1 MAQIPDLI
9 RDSKLETYFLPDC
22 TVETVHRFQ
31 ESDSA
36 SGQRLVTRLEHWRR
50 QRRVGNG
57 GFGTVWLEECIK
69 AGRPG
74 GTQDG
79 TVRAVKQI
87 DMDTRFGSIDYNREL
102 EAIAKFSHSRYERC
116 FVKSFGWYE
125 GPGQL
130 FIAMEYLETG
140 DLFAY
145 LYQKPLPPLPEA
157 EAKEIAYQI
166 LDGMC
171 MMHENGFAHRDL
183 KPNNILIKAHPP
195 DKWWIKL
202 ADFGITKRI
211 EESHGQSTTIKGT
224 PRYFAPEIWGFVE
237 RGSAYAI
244 DIWAVGEIVFE
255 ILTKKPAFA
264 TPGLLAGYKAKQD
277 FPVIML
283 TDAGVSQPGV
293 DFVLSLMC
301 PRPNDRMTATSA
313 ISDAWIQ
320 SPMLQPLGSTKAI
333 EGEPRVSSP
342 ATIMTEVSTS
352 WTTRTYSKAPGDVSH
367 DMPGSTTTV
376 ELVNAAQDKT
386 IAPQGK
392 SKIHSSLGT
401 RVPVIMQGQGQVK
414 TPEFR
419 PVEFRSQHQTG
430 LSLYYQK
437 RYKEAETMFREAL
450 QGREKTLGPNHED
463 TLNSTHRLGLTLYYQ
478 KRYKEAEIEFR
489 RALQGREKLLGPY
502 HGDTLYSAHSLGL
515 SLYRQECYEEAETV
529 FRQALQGRDRV
540 LGHNH
545 EETLSSTHWLGLSLY
560 YQKRYKEAEIEFR
573 RALQGREETLGYD
586 HKDTLYSANQL
597 AMSLYDQDQYKEAE
611 TMSRRALEGREKL
624 LGHDNEE
631 TLNSAHRL
639 GLTLYYQKQYKVAA
653 PMFRRA
659 LLGRE
664 KTLGYDHRHTL
675 YSAYWLG
682 LSLYYQKRYKEA
694 ETMLRRTLQGREKTL
709 GHDHEETVNARECMD
724 KAHARALGL

>member
-1 MAQIPDLI
+1 MARIPDLI
-9 RDSKLETYFLPDC
+9 RDSKLETYFLPNC

-31 ESDSA
+31 ESDPA

-57 GFGTVWLEECIK
+57 GFGSVWLEKCIQS
-69 AGRPG
+69 GRSG
-74 GTQDG
+74 DIQNGA
-79 TVRAVKQI
+79 VRAVKQI
-87 DMDTRFGSIDYNREL
+87 DIDTRFGSIDYNREL

-130 FIAMEYLETG
+130 FIAMEYLEIG

-145 LYQKPLPPLPEA
+145 LYQKPLPLSEA

-166 LDGMC
+166 LDGLS

-183 KPNNILIKAHPP
+183 KPSNILIKSHPP

-211 EESHGQSTTIKGT
+211 EESHGQSTTLKGT
-224 PRYFAPEIWGFVE
+224 PRYFAPEIWGFAE
-237 RGSAYAI
+237 RGSAYAT
-244 DIWAVGEIVFE
+244 DIWIVGEIIFE

-277 FPVIML
+277 FPVTML
-283 TDAGVSQPGV
+283 TDAGVSQPCV

-301 PRPNDRMTATSA
+301 LNPNDRMTATSA

-320 SPMLQPLGSTKAI
+320 SPTLQPLGSSTKAI
-333 EGEPRVSSP
+333 KGEPRVPSP
-342 ATIMTEVSTS
+342 ATILTEVSAS
-352 WTTRTYSKAPGDVSH
+352 WTTRSYSEAPEDVSH
-367 DMPGSTTTV
+367 DMPSSTTTV

-386 IAPQGK
+386 IVPQEK
-392 SKIHSSLGT
+392 RRVHSSLGT
-401 RVPVIMQGQGQVK
+401 RVPAVVHGQGQVE
-414 TPEFR
+414 TLEFR
-419 PVEFRSQHQTG
+419 PAEYRSQHQTG
-430 LSLYYQK
+430 DSFYRQK
-437 RYKEAETMFREAL
+437 RYKEAETMFRQAL
-450 QGREKTLGPNHED
+450 QGREETLGPDHE
-463 TLNSTHRLGLTLYYQ
+463 
-478 KRYKEAEIEFR
+478 
-489 RALQGREKLLGPY
+489 
-502 HGDTLYSAHSLGL
+502 DTLYSAHSLGL
-515 SLYRQECYEEAETV
+515 SFYRQKRYKEAETI
-529 FRQALQGRDRV
+529 FRQALQGRGRV
-540 LGHNH
+540 LGHSH
-545 EETLSSTHWLGLSLY
+545 EETLSSTHWFGLSLY
-560 YQKRYKEAEIEFR
+560 HQKRYKEAEIEFR

-611 TMSRRALEGREKL
+611 TMSRRALEGREKV
-624 LGHDNEE
+624 LGHDHEE
-631 TLNSAHRL
+631 TLNSTHRL
-639 GLTLYYQKQYKVAA
+639 GLSLYYQKRYKAAA

-709 GHDHEETVNARECMD
+709 GHDHAETVNARECMD
-724 KAHARALGL
+724 KAHTRALGL

>member
-1 MAQIPDLI
+1 MARIPDLI
-9 RDSKLETYFLPDC
+9 RDFKLETYFLPDC

-57 GFGTVWLEECIK
+57 GFGSVWLEKCIQG
-69 AGRPG
+69 GRPG
-74 GTQDG
+74 DIQDG
-79 TVRAVKQI
+79 AVRAVKQI
-87 DMDTRFGSIDYNREL
+87 DKDTRFGSIDYNREL

-130 FIAMEYLETG
+130 FIAMEYLEIG

-166 LDGMC
+166 IDGLC

-183 KPNNILIKAHPP
+183 KPNNILIKSHPP

-211 EESHGQSTTIKGT
+211 EESHGQSTTLKGT
-224 PRYFAPEIWGFVE
+224 PRYFAPEIWGFAE

-277 FPVIML
+277 FPVTML

-301 PRPNDRMTATSA
+301 LRPNDRMTATSA
-313 ISDAWIQ
+313 ISHAWIQ
-320 SPMLQPLGSTKAI
+320 SPMLQPLGSMRTIK
-333 EGEPRVSSP
+333 GEPQVPSP
-342 ATIMTEVSTS
+342 ATIMTEVSAS
-352 WTTRTYSKAPGDVSH
+352 WTTRTYSEAPEDVSH
-367 DMPGSTTTV
+367 DMPSSTTTV

-386 IAPQGK
+386 IVPQEK
-392 SKIHSSLGT
+392 RKIHSPLGT
-401 RVPVIMQGQGQVK
+401 RVPVIMQGQGQVE
-414 TPEFR
+414 TLEFR
-419 PVEFRSQHQTG
+419 PAEFRSQHLTG
-430 LSLYYQK
+430 DSFYRQK
-437 RYKEAETMFREAL
+437 RYKEAETMFRQAL
-450 QGREKTLGPNHED
+450 QGREKTLGPDHED
-463 TLNSTHRLGLTLYYQ
+463 T
-478 KRYKEAEIEFR
+478 F
-489 RALQGREKLLGPY
+489 
-502 HGDTLYSAHSLGL
+502 YSAHSLGL
-515 SLYRQECYEEAETV
+515 SLYRQKCYEEAETV

-540 LGHNH
+540 LGHSH

-560 YQKRYKEAEIEFR
+560 HQKRYKEAEIEFR
-573 RALQGREETLGYD
+573 RALQGREETLGYN

-597 AMSLYDQDQYKEAE
+597 AMSLYDQDKYKEAE

-624 LGHDNEE
+624 LGHDHEE
-631 TLNSAHRL
+631 TLNSTHRL
-639 GLTLYYQKQYKVAA
+639 GLSLYYQKRYKVAA

-664 KTLGYDHRHTL
+664 KTLGYYHRHTL

-709 GHDHEETVNARECMD
+709 GHDHKETVNARECMD
-724 KAHARALGL
+724 KAHTRALGL

>member
-166 LDGMC
+166 LD
-171 MMHENGFAHRDL
+171 
-183 KPNNILIKAHPP
+183 

-515 SLYRQECYEEAETV
+515 SLYRQECYEEAET
-529 FRQALQGRDRV
+529 
-540 LGHNH
+540 
-545 EETLSSTHWLGLSLY
+545 
-560 YQKRYKEAEIEFR
+560 
-573 RALQGREETLGYD
+573 
-586 HKDTLYSANQL
+586 L

>member
-22 TVETVHRFQ
+22 TVDTVHRFQ

-36 SGQRLVTRLEHWRR
+36 SRQRLVTRLEHWRR

-157 EAKEIAYQI
+157 EAKEIAHQI
-166 LDGMC
+166 LDGLC

-183 KPNNILIKAHPP
+183 KPNNILIKSHPP

-224 PRYFAPEIWGFVE
+224 PRYFAPEIWGFAE

-283 TDAGVSQPGV
+283 TDAGISQPGV

-333 EGEPRVSSP
+333 EGEPRVPSP
-342 ATIMTEVSTS
+342 ATIMTDVST
-352 WTTRTYSKAPGDVSH
+352 
-367 DMPGSTTTV
+367 STTTV
-376 ELVNAAQDKT
+376 ELETIVPQENNLTLTLAFRAAD
-386 IAPQGK
+386 
-392 SKIHSSLGT
+392 
-401 RVPVIMQGQGQVK
+401 
-414 TPEFR
+414 
-419 PVEFRSQHQTG
+419 FRSQHRAG
-430 LSLYYQK
+430 DSFYRQK
-437 RYKEAETMFREAL
+437 RYKEAVIEFRRVL
-450 QGREKTLGPNHED
+450 QGREETLGYDHE
-463 TLNSTHRLGLTLYYQ
+463 
-478 KRYKEAEIEFR
+478 
-489 RALQGREKLLGPY
+489 
-502 HGDTLYSAHSLGL
+502 DTLYSAHALGL
-515 SLYRQECYEEAETV
+515 SLHHQKCYEEAETV
-529 FRQALQGRDRV
+529 FRRALHGRDRV
-540 LGHNH
+540 LVHNH

-573 RALQGREETLGYD
+573 RVLQGREKTLD
-586 HKDTLYSANQL
+586 QL
-597 AMSLYDQDQYKEAE
+597 AMSLYYQNQYKEAE

-624 LGHDNEE
+624 LGHDHEE
-631 TLNSAHRL
+631 TLYSTYRL
-639 GLTLYYQKQYKVAA
+639 GLTLYHQEQYKVAAPMFRQALLGREKTLGYDHEHTLFSAHWLGLSFYYRKQYKVAA
-653 PMFRRA
+653 TMFRRA

-682 LSLYYQKRYKEA
+682 LSFYRQERYKEA

-709 GHDHEETVNARECMD
+709 GHGHEETVDARECMD
-724 KAHARALGL
+724 RAHARALGLE

>member
-87 DMDTRFGSIDYNREL
+87 DMDTRFGSIEYNREL

-166 LDGMC
+166 LDGLC

-183 KPNNILIKAHPP
+183 KPNNILIKSHPP

-224 PRYFAPEIWGFVE
+224 PRYFAPEIWGFAE

-283 TDAGVSQPGV
+283 TDAGIRQPGV

-333 EGEPRVSSP
+333 EGEPRVPSP
-342 ATIMTEVSTS
+342 ATIMTDVSTS
-352 WTTRTYSKAPGDVSH
+352 WTTRTYSEAPGDVSH
-367 DMPGSTTTV
+367 DISSSTTTV
-376 ELVNAAQDKT
+376 ELVNAARDKT
-386 IAPQGK
+386 IVPQENN
-392 SKIHSSLGT
+392 LT
-401 RVPVIMQGQGQVK
+401 L
-414 TPEFR
+414 TLAFR
-419 PVEFRSQHQTG
+419 AADFRSQHRAG
-430 LSLYYQK
+430 DSFY
-437 RYKEAETMFREAL
+437 R
-450 QGREKTLGPNHED
+450 
-463 TLNSTHRLGLTLYYQ
+463 Q

-489 RALQGREKLLGPY
+489 R
-502 HGDTLYSAHSLGL
+502 
-515 SLYRQECYEEAETV
+515 V
-529 FRQALQGRDRV
+529 
-540 LGHNH
+540 
-545 EETLSSTHWLGLSLY
+545 
-560 YQKRYKEAEIEFR
+560 
-573 RALQGREETLGYD
+573 LQGREETLGYD
-586 HKDTLYSANQL
+586 HEDTLYSAHAL
-597 AMSLYDQDQYKEAE
+597 GLSLHPQKCYEEAE
-611 TMSRRALEGREKL
+611 TVFRRALHGRDRVL
-624 LGHDNEE
+624 VHNHEE
-631 TLNSAHRL
+631 TLYSTYRL
-639 GLTLYYQKQYKVAA
+639 GLTLYHQEQYKVAA
-653 PMFRRA
+653 PMFRQA
-659 LLGRE
+659 FLGRE

-675 YSAYWLG
+675 CSAYWLG
-682 LSLYYQKRYKEA
+682 LSFYRQKRYKEA

-724 KAHARALGL
+724 RAHARALGLE